1 MPTNIVKPA
10 LCALILMAT
19 TIGITPASADG
30 VMRPSAKNYPKDF
43 LRHRMTKVDVTFYGQ
58 VALTTVYQEFV
69 NEWHLATDA
78 VFSFPLPRDARA
90 TDFLFWS
97 NDTLYRAPLKVKEQA
112 PNPGTGEG
120 GVDAQL
126 ANYLG
131 PNALR
136 VLLSGIQPGETQ
148 RTILQYI
155 SFCRFDGG
163 KIIYHYPLN
172 TDLFLTYPLDE
183 LSLSFQINATD
194 DIAAIDAGGLA
205 GTQITHT
212 DARHASVTV
221 KQSKVYLTSDLTF
234 SYTTGGDTLSHDF
247 YASMSASH
255 GGHFVLVL
263 KSKIT
268 TDTSASLPKNVVF
281 MIDRSS
287 AAAGAPLEL
296 GRDAIKDCLDR
307 LQPRD
312 RFNVIAYAGEIQL
325 FRSHSVPA
333 TVGARDSAKAFLA
346 ALTATGYSNLGTSLQ
361 SALAAF
367 VADSMNTAMIVFSDG
382 LSPVTPS
389 LVKGWNT
396 TNVALFPVAISLNPG
411 TARLE
416 ALAYGNFGFP
426 LYLRP
431 TDPVVAEVRWL
442 FDQVNAPIMKDT
454 RMEMGSD
461 AYDLYPR
468 ELHTVYAG
476 SRFFL
481 TGRYKTAGTTGLTI
495 AGQSAHGPIVYSSF
509 LQFPGDSTDKNFA
522 EKFWAKEKIDDLER
536 QIALSGATDSLKQLL
551 INISLSYGIRCMYTA
566 YAADKSQ
573 PMTDVAEATATL
585 ESFSA
590 VETAGG
596 VALSWKVLN
605 STTVR
610 EINVYR
616 SDRKD
621 GEYVRINQSPLQGNI
636 FLDREGRDA
645 SDWYRLEII
654 TNDGARIL
662 SAPIP
667 AFGMEI
673 PERTELLQ
681 NYPNPFNPVTT
692 IGFTLAGA
700 KTGSGS
706 TSIDN
711 SPLTIDNRLGSGV
724 WGLGSSFVK
733 LVVYDMLGREVRML
747 IGQNLSAGTY
757 RVQWDGMD
765 QHGLSVAAGC
775 YVYRLSAGTYT
786 ETRTMLLI
794 R

>member
-1 MPTNIVKPA
+1 MHTNSMKLA
-10 LCALILMAT
+10 LCALMAA

-43 LRHRMTKVDVTFYGQ
+43 LRHRMTKVDVTLYGQ

-69 NEWHLATDA
+69 NEWHMPTDA
-78 VFSFPLPRDARA
+78 VFSFPLPADARA

-112 PNPGTGEG
+112 PNPGSGEG

-126 ANYLG
+126 TNYLG
-131 PNALR
+131 SNGLR
-136 VLLSGIQPGETQ
+136 VLLYGIQPGESQ

-155 SFCRFDGG
+155 SFCRFDQG
-163 KIIYHYPLN
+163 KIVYHYPLN

-183 LSLSFQINATD
+183 LALSFQINSTD
-194 DIAAIDAGGLA
+194 DITAIDAGGLD
-205 GTQITHT
+205 GTLVTHT
-212 DARHASVTV
+212 DARHARVTV
-221 KQSKVYLTSDLTF
+221 NQSKVYLTSDLTF

-247 YASMSASH
+247 YASKSVTR

-263 KSKIT
+263 KSKSVA
-268 TDTSASLPKNVVF
+268 DSSSSLPKNVVF
-281 MIDRSS
+281 MIDRSGT
-287 AAAGAPLEL
+287 AAGAPLEL

-312 RFNVIAYAGEIQL
+312 RFNMIAYSSGAQL
-325 FRSHSVPA
+325 FRPHSVPA
-333 TVGARDSAKAFLA
+333 TVAARDSAKAFLT
-346 ALTATGYSNLGTSLQ
+346 ALTATGYSNLGASLQ
-361 SALAAF
+361 SALATF
-367 VADSMNTAMIVFSDG
+367 VADSMNSAMIVFSDG
-382 LSPVTPS
+382 MSPVTPS
-389 LVKGWNT
+389 LVKGWNST
-396 TNVALFPVAISLNPG
+396 GVALFPVAISLSPG

-426 LYLRP
+426 LYLHP

-454 RMEMGSD
+454 RMEMGSN

-481 TGRYKTAGTTGLTI
+481 TGRYKTAGTTGLTV
-495 AGQSAHGPIVYSSF
+495 AGQSAHGPMVYSAF
-509 LQFPGDSTDKNFA
+509 LQFPGDSTDESFA

-536 QIALSGATDSLKQLL
+536 QVALNGATDSLKQLL

-566 YAADKSQ
+566 YIADKSQ
-573 PMTDVAEATATL
+573 PMTDVAEPSASL

-590 VETAGG
+590 TETAEGI
-596 VALSWKVLN
+596 ALSWSVLN
-605 STTVR
+605 SKAIR
-610 EINVYR
+610 EINIYR

-621 GEYVRINQSPLQGNI
+621 GEYVRVNQGALQGNV
-636 FLDREGRDA
+636 FLDRDGRGA
-645 SDWYRLEII
+645 GDWYRLEII
-654 TNDGARIL
+654 TMDGARIL

-667 AFGMEI
+667 ALGVEI
-673 PERTELLQ
+673 PVRTELLQ

-692 IGFTLAGA
+692 IAFTLAGA
-700 KTGSGS
+700 NTGS
-706 TSIDN
+706 TSSDN

-733 LVVYDMLGREVRML
+733 LVVYDMLGREVRTL
-747 IGQNLSAGTY
+747 IAEPLPAGTY
-757 RVQWDGMD
+757 RKLWDGLD
-765 QHGLSVAAGC
+765 QRGFCVAAGC
-775 YVYRLSAGTYT
+775 YVYRLSVGTYS